1 MWSLQAHYI
10 LAALAILFLL
20 LGAAR
25 GWRHPQGRTWLTVGA
40 IFAAVALWLF
50 YSAAYALRDW
60 MDPKQSAFAGGRER
74 GAPPIARRVPVDSLS
89 SRRGLVGLFADR
101 TRRGVS
107 VSIASRET

>member
-50 YSAAYALRDW
+50 YSAA
-60 MDPKQSAFAGGRER
+60 
-74 GAPPIARRVPVDSLS
+74 
-89 SRRGLVGLFADR
+89 
-101 TRRGVS
+101 
-107 VSIASRET
+107 